1 MATKDR
7 HTRREECPVIPDF
20 LLVGTDVPVLDQS
33 RLLDQF
39 SDEPDIIDELRD
51 LFLDDFPLQLAKIR
65 AGLDANDANQVARAA
80 HSLKG
85 ASGTFGAERVYQV
98 SLSMEQLA
106 RDGKLEGVTMG
117 YDLLKDELNKVVG
130 AIQELNSGG

>member
-1 MATKDR
+1 MT
-7 HTRREECPVIPDF
+7 PDF
-20 LLVGTDVPVLDQS
+20 PLIGTDVPVLDQS

-39 SDEPDIIDELRD
+39 GDEPDIINELRD
-51 LFLDDFPLQLAKIR
+51 LFLDDFPQQIAKIR
-65 AGLDANDANQVARAA
+65 AGLDANDATQVARAA

-106 RDGKLEGVTMG
+106 RDGKLEGVAMG
-117 YDLLKDELNKVVG
+117 FELLKEELDKVVA
-130 AIQELNSGG
+130 AIHALNLAP